1 MQWVQQVYTAFLICY
16 QTPNN
21 LLHDASASEYE
32 YRDFIVNPIWR
43 NIFFDVSHII
53 RMRTGE
59 VENSD
64 RKLQMNLSKFPHERR
79 AIGWLHDGILMMKIG
94 SVDVQVA
101 FGEVV
106 GNACEQNDGKMCEDR
121 TKILKAMQLALVR
134 LRRLLLEKG
143 VDKGLLWELETY
155 GILIDKKDFCF
166 YSMHQVDDYFLVNEF
181 DNFTIP
187 DNCGNLRELSHI
199 IFKQCCHSSR
209 RRQSARRVT
218 EDFVRPSPR
227 KPNKRR

>member
-1 MQWVQQVYTAFLICY
+1 MREERLDGYTM
-16 QTPNN
+16 
-21 LLHDASASEYE
+21 AS
-32 YRDFIVNPIWR
+32 
-43 NIFFDVSHII
+43 
-53 RMRTGE
+53 
-59 VENSD
+59 
-64 RKLQMNLSKFPHERR
+64 L
-79 AIGWLHDGILMMKIG
+79 MKIG

-199 IFKQCCHSSR
+199 IQAMLSFKNRVLHLHQRVESLLKSR